1 MDNNILIGGAAGQG
15 MKSLSHIIS
24 IALKRHGYHVLT
36 HTVYMSRI
44 RGGHNYF
51 QIRFSDDVVT
61 SHQHKLNMILALN
74 QETVDLHQN
83 RLLENGLVLGDQSLS
98 SQQTLLVPAKAISK
112 ELNHLKG
119 ENIILLGAFIK
130 MFDLDISIFKTV
142 VDEVF
147 KSKSLELNHKALR
160 RGYDVS
166 EGKFKSSNIT
176 KDTQMLING
185 NTAIALGAI
194 TAGLGVYSAYP
205 MTPATSIMNYLLDKE
220 KETGIIVEQ
229 AEDEIAAIHI
239 ALGAS
244 TVGIRS
250 MTASSGGG
258 LSLMVE
264 ALGLTAISE
273 TPLVIVDVMRPG
285 PATGLPTKTGQSDLS
300 FMLTAS
306 QDEFP
311 RMIIAVRDQADA
323 FYQTIR
329 AFDLADKYQMP
340 VIILN
345 DQYLADT
352 TMTVDHFDF
361 DVSINQHLA
370 KESELDDKYERY
382 KITESG
388 ISPRILP
395 GQYNRPVISDNHE
408 HTPLGEISENPMNRT
423 QMHLKRL
430 RKLETL
436 KQELLEPNFYG
447 SEEAETILVGF
458 GSTEGAIKE
467 FIKSDSSVAGLV
479 FGDVYP
485 LPTTLLEK
493 YKDKILINIELNATG
508 QFARLIRMETGIT
521 FNKSILKF
529 DGLQINAE
537 DIKEAL
543 YERHI

>member
-1 MDNNILIGGAAGQG
+1 
-15 MKSLSHIIS
+15 
-24 IALKRHGYHVLT
+24 
-36 HTVYMSRI
+36 
-44 RGGHNYF
+44 
-51 QIRFSDDVVT
+51 
-61 SHQHKLNMILALN
+61 
-74 QETVDLHQN
+74 
-83 RLLENGLVLGDQSLS
+83 
-98 SQQTLLVPAKAISK
+98 
-112 ELNHLKG
+112 
-119 ENIILLGAFIK
+119 
-130 MFDLDISIFKTV
+130 
-142 VDEVF
+142 
-147 KSKSLELNHKALR
+147 
-160 RGYDVS
+160 
-166 EGKFKSSNIT
+166 
-176 KDTQMLING
+176 
-185 NTAIALGAI
+185 
-194 TAGLGVYSAYP
+194 
-205 MTPATSIMNYLLDKE
+205 
-220 KETGIIVEQ
+220 
-229 AEDEIAAIHI
+229 
-239 ALGAS
+239 
-244 TVGIRS
+244 